1 MKTKPR
7 TMDITPNYQSIFEL
21 CKQLVRSEMD
31 KENGQDLVLEMLDY
45 GQRMD
50 AGKAMVQKNLAAK
63 CEEATR

>member
-7 TMDITPNYQSIFEL
+7 TMDVTPNYQSIFEL

-31 KENGQDLVLEMLDY
+31 KENGQDLVLEMLEY

-50 AGKAMVQKNLAAK
+50 AGNQMMQKNLAAK
-63 CEEATR
+63 YEETTR

>member
-63 CEEATR
+63 CEEATL